1 MNKREKWVFWKWS
14 VDEPYY
20 RSAPR
25 QRQGTTVI
33 ESESDKTVYDSQQ
46 NAINQSLEFE
56 TNTISNSNSNMRE
69 EIDDK
74 MAGREMILQRGS
86 NPFMQQTSYVNDI
99 VVRDMFLKPINTT
112 QGRNKPSDSGESPA
126 ASSSY

>member
-1 MNKREKWVFWKWS
+1 MNKREKWIFWKWS

-20 RSAPR
+20 RSAPK
-25 QRQGTTVI
+25 QTQGAKVI
-33 ESESDKTVYDSQQ
+33 DSEAETNVYDSQQ

-56 TNTISNSNSNMRE
+56 TNLSYNSNMRE

-74 MAGREMILQRGS
+74 MAGREMVLQRGS

-112 QGRNKPSDSGESPA
+112 QGRNKPSDSGESV
-126 ASSSY
+126 SSSY